1 MRIEDYLVGI
11 FYTRIEQLNLLSFD
25 WLRKYI
31 GRCSQNNNYYLVI
44 YAQDKIYKYSYNYS
58 YVCYV

>member
-1 MRIEDYLVGI
+1 MRIEDLIDI

-25 WLRKYI
+25 WFRKYI

-44 YAQDKIYKYSYNYS
+44 YAQDKIYKYS
-58 YVCYV
+58 